1 MFAFSDNWGRTV
13 MMLASIRLTSLR
25 LLLLSGLMG
34 GALAA
39 CAPEQKL
46 TPLPPA
52 PIPVAA
58 VAPPPVALSSQVV
71 ERAGQF
77 RTYMRHAASITP
89 SFTSGPAIED
99 SLTLGESYEAQ
110 QLSRGAIAYAA
121 VVALQEPG
129 FVASVRTYAVDPVQR
144 KALAQKL
151 ASDPYY
157 ATALP
162 GAPAAAGLIIASL
175 NAEGAKVRGA
185 GELVKQSAYDVQHQA
200 WSKTPITDP
209 AGRLAHAKVVS
220 AAPMTTETADLNQMK
235 RAVTGSDDRAVERKV
250 AVAGAASAPPYTQ
263 VVTRG
268 LAVAAIAALGEGGD
282 ENDAAL
288 EPLLDDTKDG
298 FCLNMSK
305 LNLYQC
311 LAVAKPWYEDIFCLG
326 QHVLIDT
333 GQCIAKAAGQP
344 QPVQTPAPS
353 TAAQSLAPAARADAA
368 GR

>member
-1 MFAFSDNWGRTV
+1 
-13 MMLASIRLTSLR
+13 MMLTSIRRTSLR
-25 LLLLSGLMG
+25 LLLVSGLLG

-39 CAPEQKL
+39 CAPEEKPA
-46 TPLPPA
+46 PLPPA

-58 VAPPPVALSSQVV
+58 PAPPPVALSSQVV
-71 ERAGQF
+71 ERAGEF
-77 RTYMRHAASITP
+77 RTYMKHAASIAP

-110 QLSRGAIAYAA
+110 QLSRGAVAYAA

-129 FVASVRTYAVDPVQR
+129 FVAGVRTYAVDPVQR

-151 ASDPYY
+151 ATDPYY

-162 GAPAAAGLIIASL
+162 GAQAAAGLIIASL
-175 NAEGAKVRGA
+175 SAEGAKVRGA

-200 WSKTPITDP
+200 WSKTSITDP
-209 AGRLAHAKVVS
+209 AGRLAHAKVIS
-220 AAPMTTETADLNQMK
+220 AAPMVSETADLDQMK
-235 RAVTGSDDRAVERKV
+235 QAVTGSDNRAVERKV
-250 AVAGAASAPPYTQ
+250 AVAAAASAPPYTQ

-282 ENDAAL
+282 DNDAAL
-288 EPLLDDTKDG
+288 EPLLDDSKDG

-344 QPVQTPAPS
+344 QPVQTPVAP
-353 TAAQSLAPAARADAA
+353 TAAQSPPPAAGAGPA

>member
-1 MFAFSDNWGRTV
+1 MIHSSTRPA
-13 MMLASIRLTSLR
+13 SLR
-25 LLLLSGLMG
+25 LLLLSGLMSA
-34 GALAA
+34 ALAA
-39 CAPEQKL
+39 CGPEKL
-46 TPLPPA
+46 ATLPPA
-52 PIPVAA
+52 PIPPAA
-58 VAPPPVALSSQVV
+58 IAPPPVALSTQVV
-71 ERAGQF
+71 ERAGEF
-77 RTYMRHAASITP
+77 RTYMKHAASISP
-89 SFTSGPAIED
+89 SFTNGPAIEE

-129 FVASVRTYAVDPVQR
+129 FVAGVRTYAVDPVQR
-144 KALAQKL
+144 RELAHKL

-200 WSKTPITDP
+200 WSKTSVTDP

-220 AAPMTTETADLNQMK
+220 SSPMTSETADLDQMK
-235 RAVTGSDDRAVERKV
+235 RAVTGSDNRAVEHRV
-250 AVAGAASAPPYTQ
+250 SVTGAASAPPYTQ

-282 ENDAAL
+282 DKDAAL

-298 FCLNMSK
+298 YCLNMSK

-326 QHVLIDT
+326 QHALIDT

-344 QPVQTPAPS
+344 QPVQSPAPPTVGQAPPAS
-353 TAAQSLAPAARADAA
+353 TGASPA